1 MRTPSS
7 VPCKAPCKALN
18 HRLRK
23 PTRRLRPAGSALASL
38 GITLALISVARADFN
53 PVALTPGSYTFDIVV
68 ESNTVPALPYVIT
81 STAGNGTGLGDNT
94 CYEQGLVARAGQTG
108 GNSGIPIHNTTFTNI
123 NDATVQFLMPPDY
136 STNNDLMIDS
146 TFSSGT
152 FTFNTATT
160 ATNLAILGTGGGGSV

>member
-1 MRTPSS
+1 MKSN
-7 VPCKAPCKALN
+7 LI
-18 HRLRK
+18 LIG
-23 PTRRLRPAGSALASL
+23 LALA
-38 GITLALISVARADFN
+38 LAPSARADFN

-94 CYEQGLVARAGQTG
+94 YYEQGLVARAGQSG

-146 TFSSGT
+146 TFTSGT
-152 FTFNTATT
+152 FTFNAATT
-160 ATNLAILGTGGGGSV
+160 ATDLAILGTGGGGTVTVNYTVTHSDTSTESGTINLLDW